1 MCRRV
6 SEIVCILFMAVKEHV
21 CAPASCAS
29 VCEVYAGVGCQEGV
43 CVCVCVCVFTRS
55 LTGTLGMGVTLG
67 FLARLWPVSR
77 ELSLQI
83 LPVHHCTAYFC

>member
-43 CVCVCVCVFTRS
+43 CVCVCVCVHT
-55 LTGTLGMGVTLG
+55 LTYRYTWDGGDSGVLSQTLASFQRT
-67 FLARLWPVSR
+67 
-77 ELSLQI
+77 
-83 LPVHHCTAYFC
+83 